1 MTVPLDVPE
10 LSGSV
15 VRLEKLAV
23 RHAADLAEAAAGER
37 EAFGFTWVPHGEAA
51 VLDYVRTQLGRVG
64 MIPFAQVST
73 GTGRAVGSTSLF
85 NFRALPGRAGP
96 FAVEIGFTWVA
107 GAAQRTGVNVE
118 AKLLLLTYA
127 FEQLGVERVEFKT
140 DARNERS
147 RRALAG
153 LGAQFEGVLR
163 RFSQSW
169 APGEDGL
176 LRDSAMYSVTAAEWP
191 ACREHLRGRLGR
203 CDDSYRDGEGA
214 RQKPALAQARSR
226 SASPKASAGPTAPG
240 GRTPS
245 AAARAAAQASIGA
258 VNE

>member
-1 MTVPLDVPE
+1 MTVPPDVPE
-10 LSGSV
+10 LPGSL

-51 VLDYVRTQLGRVG
+51 ALDYVRTQLGRAG

-73 GTGRAVGSTSLF
+73 QTGRAVGSTSLF
-85 NFRALPGRAGP
+85 SFRALPGRAEP
-96 FAVEIGFTWVA
+96 FAVEIGFTWLA
-107 GAAQRTGVNVE
+107 GAAQRSGINVE

-127 FEQLGVERVEFKT
+127 FEQLGVERVDFKT

-163 RFSQSW
+163 KFSPSW

-176 LRDSAMYSVTAAEWP
+176 LRDSAMYSVTASEWE
-191 ACREHLRGRLGR
+191 ACREHLRARLGR
-203 CDDSYRDGEGA
+203 FDGSQPGGA
-214 RQKPALAQARSR
+214 R
-226 SASPKASAGPTAPG
+226 
-240 GRTPS
+240 
-245 AAARAAAQASIGA
+245 
-258 VNE
+258 